1 MSVVVILLLALAPQD
16 PKEPPRYVWAEAHHL
31 LPETTSEESGYFSL
45 CEGRDGKVYVGAAK
59 YGDNAFLIEFDPK
72 TSKQRVV
79 LDVNQVCGLHATG
92 YAAQAKLHT
101 RNYVGPSGRIYVGS
115 KQGYRKK
122 GDDSEYPGG
131 YAMVYDPSTG
141 KSENLG
147 MPFPGQGVIDTVADE
162 SRGLLYVV
170 TCEDQHWM
178 LGDLKTLK
186 YRELGPMLTPYAM
199 TLVDPQG
206 RAHAITKDFRL
217 ATYDPGA
224 DRTSVQDILIDGR
237 AWIRPD
243 GNSIPTWQIAED
255 GRTAYSILMND
266 ARLVRIDLPTWKA
279 SRLGTMVTGE
289 HPDSRCGLTIDSDG
303 RVWAVVRVDNKTGF
317 GSGYLHHLARYDP
330 RTGSI
335 DDLGVIAVK
344 NPDYY
349 EFAAKKPWSHG
360 FHRLPDGTLTILHV
374 HMALIVA
381 RDGTV
386 YVTSIYP
393 FTLLRIEPVRKKI
406 SAVVT
411 SYYQNSHAD
420 VIVSRLMETDTLD
433 GKGRRPDLDLVSLYT
448 DQVSEKPADVG
459 QALAAQHQVRVS
471 PTVEDALTLGTGSLA
486 VEGVLLVAEHG
497 TYPRSATTSIRYPK
511 RRLFEEIVKVFEK
524 SGRAVPVFCDKHLS
538 DNWDDAKW
546 IYDTARRLKIPMMA
560 GSSLPTLW
568 RRPDAD
574 PPRGEELEE
583 AVAISYHTLDAYG
596 FHALEMLQSIAE
608 RRKGGETGVRSVQCV
623 TGPAVW
629 ESPLFDARLL
639 DEAFARQTGAPA
651 LDERAKKA
659 VREPIL
665 FRVDY
670 ADGFKAS
677 ILTLNGAAREWAIA
691 WRAKSGTITATRFET
706 QEARPFMHFA
716 WLLEGVEHMMLT
728 GKPAW
733 PVERTLMTSGLLDR
747 LLVSK
752 SKGGERLDTPELT
765 FSYDVEWSW
774 RPPPPAP
781 PGRALNER

>member
-1 MSVVVILLLALAPQD
+1 MRTLLLFLLLVPQEQKS
-16 PKEPPRYVWAEAHHL
+16 PLHYVWAEAHYL

-45 CEGRDGKVYVGAAK
+45 CEGRDGKIYAGAAK
-59 YGDNAFLIEFDPK
+59 YGENAFLIEFDPK
-72 TSKQRVV
+72 TAAQRVV
-79 LDVNQVCGLHATG
+79 LDVNKVCGLSAKG

-101 RNYVGPSGRIYVGS
+101 RNYVGPSGKIYVGS

-122 GDDSEYPGG
+122 GDVSEYPGG
-131 YAMVYDPSTG
+131 YALVYDPSTG

-147 MPFPGQGVIDTVADE
+147 MPYPGQGVIDTVADE

-178 LGDLKTLK
+178 LGDLRTLK

-206 RAHAITKDFRL
+206 RAHAITKDFKL

-224 DRTSVQDILIDGR
+224 DKTSVQDILVDETV
-237 AWIRPD
+237 WTRPD
-243 GNSIPTWQIAED
+243 ANSIPTWQIAAD
-255 GRTAYSILMND
+255 GRTAYAILMND
-266 ARLVRIDLPTWKA
+266 ARLLRIDLPTGKA
-279 SRLGTMVTGE
+279 TRLGTMVAGE
-289 HPDSRCGLTIDSDG
+289 HPDSRCGLTIAPDG
-303 RVWAVVRVDNKTGF
+303 RVWAAVRVDNKTGF

-330 RTGSI
+330 GSGAI

-349 EFAAKKPWSHG
+349 DFAAKKPWSHG

-381 RDGTV
+381 RDGTT

-393 FTLLRIEPVRKKI
+393 FTLLRIPPIRKKVAAI
-406 SAVVT
+406 VT
-411 SYYQNSHAD
+411 TYYRNSHAD
-420 VIVSRLMETDTLD
+420 VLVSRLMETDTLD
-433 GKGRRPDLDLVSLYT
+433 GKGRRPDLDLASLYT
-448 DQVSEKPADVG
+448 DQVSEKPPDVG
-459 QALAAQHQVRVS
+459 QTLAAEHQVRISKSVA
-471 PTVEDALTLGTGSLA
+471 DALTLGTGSLA
-486 VEGVLLVAEHG
+486 VDGVLLVAEHG
-497 TYPRSATTSIRYPK
+497 NYPRSATTSIQYPK

-524 SGRAVPVFCDKHLS
+524 SGRVVPVFCDKHLS
-538 DNWDDAKW
+538 DNWEDAQW
-546 IYDTARRLKIPMMA
+546 IRKTARRMNIPMMA

-568 RRPDAD
+568 RRPEAD
-574 PPRGEELEE
+574 PRRGEELEE

-596 FHALEMLQSIAE
+596 FHGLEMLQAIAE
-608 RRKGGETGVRSVQCV
+608 RRKGGETGVKSVQCL

-629 ESPLFDARLL
+629 ESKLFDLRLL
-639 DEAFARQTGAPA
+639 EAAFRRQTGAPE
-651 LDERAKKA
+651 LDEKAKKA

-677 ILTLNGAAREWAIA
+677 LLTLNGAAREWAVA
-691 WRAKSGTITATRFET
+691 WRTKSGAETSTRFET

-716 WLLEGVEHMMLT
+716 WLLEGVERMMLT
-728 GKPAW
+728 GKPSW
-733 PVERTLMTSGLLDR
+733 PVDRTLMTSGLLDR
-747 LLVSK
+747 LLISK

-765 FSYDVEWSW
+765 FAYAVEWAW

-781 PGRALNER
+781 PDRPLNGK